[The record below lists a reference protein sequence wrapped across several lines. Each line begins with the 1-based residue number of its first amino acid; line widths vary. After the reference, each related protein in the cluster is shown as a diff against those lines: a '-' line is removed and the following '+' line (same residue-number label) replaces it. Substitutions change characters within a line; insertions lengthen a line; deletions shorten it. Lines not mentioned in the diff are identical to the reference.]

1 MIRRPTD
8 LKSIRAAITAG
19 TKAVN
24 NAIASSS
31 TEVAASQSSPGSA
44 AQGTPGTVASSSAVP
59 STGAT
64 VTLPLSE
71 ALVPPK
77 GIVNAAQ
84 LEQEVMRMF
93 ANAVMFNPGDEGVVK
108 DTREM
113 FDAVQQSLSAWRGA
127 ESVDDVA
134 AVVANGLGGGGEDEG
149 PGTASSSKRRRL

>member
-1 MIRRPTD
+1 MRERDAEGYASMIRRPTD

-19 TKAVN
+19 AKAVN
-24 NAIASSS
+24 AA
-31 TEVAASQSSPGSA
+31 VAASGDATLQASPG
-44 AQGTPGTVASSSAVP
+44 GPGAP

-64 VTLPLSE
+64 VTLPVSD

-93 ANAVMFNPGDEGVVK
+93 ANAVMFNPGDEGVVR

-113 FDAVQQSLSAWRGA
+113 FEAVQQSLGAWRGA
-127 ESVDDVA
+127 ENMDEMGNAGGSV
-134 AVVANGLGGGGEDEG
+134 GGEDEG
-149 PGTASSSKRRRL
+149 GGGSVAGKRRRI